1 MAFPRKSLLWLA
13 VLTLSLAA
21 SAPPPA
27 PSATASDSPSDRNAQ
42 FSKIVQP
49 FIADHCL
56 QCHDADTREANL
68 NLEAFTGADANASVV
83 SANRA
88 RWELIFNR
96 IRHGEMPPATEP
108 RPDLAQAKA
117 VTRWLNDEFLREDKL
132 APPYVGHVA
141 PRRLNRTEY
150 NNTVRD
156 LLGVDF
162 QPADDFPPDD
172 AGYGF
177 DNNGDVLSLSPMLM
191 EKYLK
196 AAEKVARTAVFGVE
210 KMAPTS
216 YTHQPWYIDFDTTKA
231 VQTQY
236 DETGLS
242 MPYALHVTQR
252 IPVEG
257 DYDLMAINRGFM
269 PVGAD
274 PAHLGIW
281 VDGKLVDDKGY
292 ITANYDGEMNGLAY
306 TYRAHLTAGEH
317 WFAVSYLKMYEGLPP
332 AYGGPK
338 PNQSPQRIGKSPT
351 EHFISNLKVTGPFN
365 QVLGPTP
372 ASLQKLYGANPPK
385 SDPAPERARE
395 IISDLS
401 HRAYRRPVT
410 PQEVDGL
417 MALVNQV
424 QKNGDSFREGLCIAL
439 ERMLLSPSFL
449 FRIERDP
456 PPGDPQPIA
465 QHELATRLSY
475 LLWSSMPDDE
485 LLHLADTGKLND
497 SATIEAQVRRMI
509 QDPKSFALV
518 DDFGGQ
524 WLQFRALE
532 SHTLERKEFQ
542 QYTDYT
548 RMSMQQETE
557 KFFDYIMRNDR
568 SITDFIDAKYS
579 FLNQRLAEYYGIPG
593 VTGADFRKVDL
604 PLASH
609 RQGVITQASILT
621 VSSYANR
628 TSPVIRGKWVLENI
642 LNSPPPPPPANV
654 PSLKE
659 EELGVNTTM
668 RQQLEAHRANP
679 VCASCHARMDP
690 LGFGLENFDAVGRWR
705 SDYGTDGAPGLPID
719 ASGTLPDGRTF
730 TGPNELTGILEVDKD
745 AFAEC
750 ISDKLLTYAL
760 GRGLT
765 PADQSS
771 VRSIAAQLAAH
782 DYRFSSLVLGVV
794 NSPNSVCAPA
804 RRPNHDHH
812 RQTHPPPLV
821 SARNGRGHRPAAAR
835 LHGADRLRPARQ
847 SVRDQSAQAPV
858 LCLCAQW
865 HRHGKLDPGLV

>member
-1 MAFPRKSLLWLA
+1 MAFFRNTLPGFSVLA
-13 VLTLSLAA
+13 VSLAA
-21 SAPPPA
+21 PA
-27 PSATASDSPSDRNAQ
+27 PTTPAPAASANEAPAEAATHDDTFAT
-42 FSKIVQP
+42 IILP
-49 FIADHCL
+49 FLEQNCYE
-56 QCHDADTREANL
+56 CHDADTREANL
-68 NLEAFTGADANASVV
+68 NLESFADATSL

-96 IRHGEMPPATEP
+96 IRHGEMPPSTQA
-108 RPDLAQAKA
+108 RPDHGQVQT
-117 VTRWLNDEFLREDKL
+117 VTRWLNEEFLREDKL
-132 APPYVGHVA
+132 APPSVGHVA

-172 AGYGF
+172 SGYGF

-210 KMAPTS
+210 QTAPTS
-216 YTHQPWYIDFDTTKA
+216 HTHQPWYIDFDSTKA
-231 VQTQY
+231 VQTVY

-252 IPVEG
+252 FPVEA
-257 DYDLMAINRGFM
+257 DYDLTAIMRGFT
-269 PVGAD
+269 PVGAN
-274 PAHLGIW
+274 PTRLGYWI
-281 VDGKLVDDKGY
+281 DGKLVHEGHTQGRD
-292 ITANYDGEMNGLAY
+292 DGEISGATD

-317 WFAVSYLKMYEGLPP
+317 WLAVSILNIYEGLPP

-338 PNQSPQRIGKSPT
+338 PNESPEKIGRSPT
-351 EHFISNLKVTGPFN
+351 ERFVSNLKVTGPFD
-365 QVLGPTP
+365 QVMGPTA
-372 ASLQKLYGANPPK
+372 ASLHKLYGGNPPK
-385 SDPAPERARE
+385 GDPDPARARQ
-395 IISDLS
+395 IIADLA

-410 PQEVDGL
+410 APEVDGL

-424 QKNGDSFREGLCIAL
+424 QKAGDSFQEGLCVAI
-439 ERMLLSPSFL
+439 ERMLISPNFL
-449 FRIERDP
+449 FRLERDP
-456 PPGDPQPIA
+456 PAGAPQPVS

-485 LLHLADTGKLND
+485 LLQLADDGKLRDAGNV
-497 SATIEAQVRRMI
+497 EAQVRRMM

-532 SHTLERKEFQ
+532 SHSLERKAFQ

-557 KFFDYIMRNDR
+557 KFFDYIMREDR
-568 SITDFIDAKYS
+568 PITDFIDAKYS
-579 FLNQRLAEYYGIPG
+579 FLNQRLADYYGIAG
-593 VTGADFRKVDL
+593 VTGAEFQKVAL
-604 PLASH
+604 PPESH

-642 LNSPPPPPPANV
+642 LNAPPPPPPANV

-659 EELGVNTTM
+659 EEIGVNVTM

-690 LGFGLENFDAVGRWR
+690 LGFGLENFDAVGEWR
-705 SDYGTDGAPGLPID
+705 PDYGGDSKLPID

-730 TGPNELTGILEVDKD
+730 NGPNELTAILEVDKD

-765 PADQSS
+765 PADQST
-771 VRSIAAQLAAH
+771 VRRIAGDVAAH

-794 NSPNSVCAPA
+794 SSP
-804 RRPNHDHH
+804 
-812 RQTHPPPLV
+812 QF
-821 SARNGRGHRPAAAR
+821 
-835 LHGADRLRPARQ
+835 RLR
-847 SVRDQSAQAPV
+847 SSAPPQP
-858 LCLCAQW
+858 
-865 HRHGKLDPGLV
+865 